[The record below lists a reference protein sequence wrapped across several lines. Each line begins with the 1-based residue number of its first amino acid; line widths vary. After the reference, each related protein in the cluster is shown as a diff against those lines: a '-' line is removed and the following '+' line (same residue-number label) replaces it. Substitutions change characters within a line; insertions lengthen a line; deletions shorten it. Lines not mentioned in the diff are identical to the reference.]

1 MRLGGAEMARR
12 RDYRREY
19 QQRIASGLRRGLTA
33 GQARGH
39 PEPNHSLVESRSKV
53 VVDARLEEA
62 VRTMRSGTPLTRAA
76 RDIHVGPDRLRRYL
90 GQFSLVERRGRRW
103 ALAEDRRPRQVP
115 LFSNGQEV
123 VITVPGFS
131 EASTVGQYMSAVGQ
145 LAARNDVAALQHFE
159 GSAVPDIHGHQFPL
173 ETDPERLYPLLLGG
187 PEPFEDV
194 YRILV

>member
-1 MRLGGAEMARR
+1 MARR

-39 PEPNHSLVESRSKV
+39 PEPNRSLVQSKSKRI
-53 VVDARLEEA
+53 VDARLEEA

-76 RDIHVGPDRLRRYL
+76 RDIHVAPDRLRRYL
-90 GQFSLVERRGRRW
+90 DQFSLVERRGRRW
-103 ALAEDRRPRQVP
+103 ALLDDRRPRQVP

-145 LAARNDVAALQHFE
+145 LAARNDVAGLQQFE
-159 GSAVPDIHGHQFPL
+159 GRMVPDIDGHLFTL
-173 ETDPERLYPLLLGG
+173 ETNPERLYPLLLAG

>member
-1 MRLGGAEMARR
+1 MARR

-39 PEPNHSLVESRSKV
+39 PEPNRSLVQSKSKRI
-53 VVDARLEEA
+53 VDVRLEEA

-76 RDIHVGPDRLRRYL
+76 RDIHVAPDRLRRYL
-90 GQFSLVERRGRRW
+90 DQFSLVERRGRRW
-103 ALAEDRRPRQVP
+103 ALLDDRRPRQVP

-145 LAARNDVAALQHFE
+145 LAARNDVAGLQQFE
-159 GSAVPDIHGHQFPL
+159 GRMVPDVDGHLFTL
-173 ETDPERLYPLLLGG
+173 ETNPERLYPLLLAG

>member
-1 MRLGGAEMARR
+1 MARQ

-19 QQRIASGLRRGLTA
+19 QQRVASGLRRGLTA

-39 PEPNHSLVESRSKV
+39 PEPSRSLVRSTSAV
-53 VVDARLEEA
+53 IVDARLEEA
-62 VRTMRSGTPLTRAA
+62 VRAMRSGTPLTKAA
-76 RDIHVGPDRLRRYL
+76 RDIHVAPDRLRRYL
-90 GQFSLVERRGRRW
+90 GQFSLVQRRGRRW
-103 ALAEDRRPRQVP
+103 ALLDDRRPRQVP

-123 VITVPGFS
+123 VITVLGFS

-145 LAARNDVAALQHFE
+145 LAARNDVVSLQPFE
-159 GSAVPDIHGHQFPL
+159 GRMVVDVDGQIFPL
-173 ETDPERLYPLLLGG
+173 ETDPERLYPLLLAG